1 MKKIVIIGLI
11 LLLAAPLLFAIPT
24 KFIDVFVFES
34 QYCGGCSS
42 MNEFLQE
49 LSMEYPTMVIHRYEI
64 SDEENKSIYDL
75 FKEVYNLDFK
85 GYSTP
90 MVFIGKDHFGGYGP
104 TSHQL
109 IRKKIEA
116 CSEGGCN
123 IALCEHRDCIV
134 VYDHTETPEV
144 SGKTFL
150 LPFLVIAGV
159 IAGLTPLNSSVLSR
173 VKGKGVPFFGAYIL
187 TSFIFCMALST
198 VVFLANVMMPLEL
211 PLALV
216 AVAIGILTLVAGL
229 FDKLPVPSKILTA
242 LDDLTAEGDGV
253 SLFFAG
259 VGASLASLAFSLG
272 IYLLAVFNILSLDS
286 IQRILYLVVFN
297 GVAGVAVIVLYGA
310 GSHRRSVYYGLAG
323 IGSIALGVVF
333 WLLLSA

>member
-1 MKKIVIIGLI
+1 MKKLILLGLI
-11 LLLAAPLLFAIPT
+11 LIVAVPLLSAIPT

-34 QYCGGCSS
+34 EYCGGCSS

-49 LSMEYPTMVIHRYEI
+49 LSMEYPTMIIHRYEI
-64 SDEENKSIYDL
+64 SDEESKRLYDL

-104 TSHQL
+104 ISHQL
-109 IRKKIEA
+109 IRKKIET
-116 CSEGGCN
+116 CSESGCN

-144 SGKTFL
+144 SGRTFL
-150 LPFLVIAGV
+150 LPFLVIAG
-159 IAGLTPLNSSVLSR
+159 IISGLTPLNSSVLSR
-173 VKGKGVPFFGAYIL
+173 VKGKGVPFFGAYVL

-211 PLALV
+211 PLAVV
-216 AVAIGILTLVAGL
+216 AVAMGILSLAAGL
-229 FDKLPVPSKILTA
+229 FHRLPVPSKILTA
-242 LDDLTAEGDGV
+242 LEDLTAEGDKV

-259 VGASLASLAFSLG
+259 VGGCLASLAFSLG
-272 IYLLAVFNILSLDS
+272 IYLLAVFNILSLDFV
-286 IQRILYLVVFN
+286 QRILYLVAFN
-297 GVAGVAVIVLYGA
+297 GSAGIALIILYWV
-310 GSHRRSVYYGLAG
+310 GSDRRSLYSGLLG
-323 IGSIALGVVF
+323 MGSIALGVVF

>member
-1 MKKIVIIGLI
+1 MKKVVIMGLI
-11 LLLAAPLLFAIPT
+11 MLLAVPLLFAIPT

-49 LSMEYPTMVIHRYEI
+49 LSMEYPAMVIHRYEI
-64 SDEENKSIYDL
+64 SDEENKRIYDL
-75 FKEVYNLDFK
+75 FKEVYDLDFK

-104 TSHQL
+104 TSRQL
-109 IRKKIEA
+109 IRKKIEV

-144 SGKTFL
+144 SGRTFL
-150 LPFLVIAGV
+150 LPFLVIAGA
-159 IAGLTPLNSSVLSR
+159 ISALTPLNSSVLSR
-173 VKGKGVPFFGAYIL
+173 VKGKGVPFFGAYML

-198 VVFLANVMMPLEL
+198 VVFLANAMMPLEL
-211 PLALV
+211 PLAVV
-216 AVAIGILTLVAGL
+216 AVAMGILSLAAGL
-229 FDKLPVPSKILTA
+229 VNRLPVPSKILTA
-242 LDDLTAEGDGV
+242 LDDLTGEGDGV

-259 VGASLASLAFSLG
+259 VGGCLASLAFSLG

-286 IQRILYLVVFN
+286 VQRIVYLVAFN
-297 GVAGVAVIVLYGA
+297 GMAGITLIILYWV
-310 GSHRRSVYYGLAG
+310 GSDRRSVYYGLAG

>member
-1 MKKIVIIGLI
+1 
-11 LLLAAPLLFAIPT
+11 
-24 KFIDVFVFES
+24 
-34 QYCGGCSS
+34 

-49 LSMEYPTMVIHRYEI
+49 LSMEYPAMVIHRYEI
-64 SDEENKSIYDL
+64 SDEENKKIYDL
-75 FKEVYNLDFK
+75 FKEVYDLDFK

-109 IRKKIEA
+109 IRKKIET

-144 SGKTFL
+144 SGRTFL

-159 IAGLTPLNSSVLSR
+159 ISVLTPLNSSVLSR
-173 VKGKGVPFFGAYIL
+173 VKGKGVPFFGAYVL

-211 PLALV
+211 PLAVV
-216 AVAIGILTLVAGL
+216 AVAMGILSLAAGL

-259 VGASLASLAFSLG
+259 VGGCLASLAFSLG

-286 IQRILYLVVFN
+286 VQRILYLVVFN
-297 GVAGVAVIVLYGA
+297 GVAGIALIVLYWV
-310 GSHRRSVYYGLAG
+310 GSDRRSVYYGLAG